1 MDTGGSAAVNAALIG
16 QGDMSGD
23 GGNFARAV
31 AAKVEPDVVTV
42 HTLAAIRQTMT
53 LEDQMFGRGSAT
65 AIRRDAGSGLIISP
79 DGYILTNNHVV
90 AGAQQVIVVI
100 SGKGCDARVVGTD
113 ALTDIAVVKVTPPA
127 GTTLPVAQF
136 GNSDAAQV
144 GD

>member
-53 LEDQMFGRGSAT
+53 LEDQMFGRGSVTWVRRMT
-65 AIRRDAGSGLIISP
+65 ALSLMTKTAGSSFLRTRYSDKTHRVQHG
-79 DGYILTNNHVV
+79 
-90 AGAQQVIVVI
+90 
-100 SGKGCDARVVGTD
+100 SG
-113 ALTDIAVVKVTPPA
+113 
-127 GTTLPVAQF
+127 
-136 GNSDAAQV
+136 
-144 GD
+144 

>member
-53 LEDQMFGRGSAT
+53 LEDQMFGRGSVTWVRRMT
-65 AIRRDAGSGLIISP
+65 ALSLM
-79 DGYILTNNHVV
+79 T
-90 AGAQQVIVVI
+90 
-100 SGKGCDARVVGTD
+100 K
-113 ALTDIAVVKVTPPA
+113 
-127 GTTLPVAQF
+127 
-136 GNSDAAQV
+136 NSRKQLLKNQIFR
-144 GD
+144 